1 MADDI
6 KVPDESAGSGPAV
19 ATDEIAGRHYQI
31 SKLAFGAEDA
41 ATLVDPTHGFPVDP
55 KTLPPGAS
63 TETTLAALKNVADTI
78 ATAAAAIQ
86 AAAEAL
92 NGKTTAVNT
101 GAIAG
106 TVALDAAALAALAAA
121 ATPGTQPISG
131 NVGVLGAVE
140 IVNDAGNPIPVSGSL
155 DTGLDQPL
163 TDAQLR
169 ATDVPVTG
177 PLTDTELR
185 ASAIPISAAALP
197 LPADAASE
205 TTLAAVNGKLPALSG
220 GRIPVELPAGGGS
233 LTDAELRAQPL
244 EIDLVLVVRQLL
256 EAIANPTHVDPSTA
270 AMRVQFTSAQAVTVS
285 SGTVTTVT
293 TCATVTNL
301 AQVGGVNAAS
311 LVADIADT
319 SWAECVRERY
329 AVTA

>member
-6 KVPDESAGSGPAV
+6 KVPDESSGDGPDV

-31 SKLAFGAEDA
+31 VKLAIGADGV
-41 ATLVDPTHGFPVDP
+41 ATLIDSAGLPV
-55 KTLPPGAS
+55 TAAALPLPSGAA
-63 TETTLAALKNVADTI
+63 TETTLAALKAVADTI

-92 NGKTTAVNT
+92 DAKTTAVDT

-106 TVALDAAALAALAAA
+106 TVALDATALAALAAA

-140 IVNDAGNPIPVSGSL
+140 IVNDAGNAIPVS
-155 DTGLDQPL
+155 
-163 TDAQLR
+163 A
-169 ATDVPVTG
+169 V
-177 PLTDTELR
+177 
-185 ASAIPISAAALP
+185 ALP
-197 LPADAASE
+197 LPANAASE

-244 EIDLVLVVRQLL
+244 EVDVVLVLRQLL
-256 EAIANPTHVDPSTA
+256 EAIANPTHVDPATA
-270 AMRVQFTSAQAVTVS
+270 ALRVLFPSAQAVTIS
-285 SGTVTTVT
+285 SGTVTAVT

-311 LVADIADT
+311 LVADIADL
-319 SWAECVRERY
+319 SWGQCVRERY